1 MVEAAKLFGPRV
13 ELAYTDQRSTIT
25 IDDAKTFFS
34 SHNKKYDIIISEPS
48 NPWVSGVAGLFSE
61 EFYRLITRHLNEQGL
76 FVQWLQLYELDLDLA
91 ASVFKAMSSNFS
103 DFVVYAPNYGDLL
116 IIARTSGSLSGMDSS
131 IFSFPRLA
139 GALKRVHVEGMQ
151 DLDTRR
157 IGDKKMLTAFF
168 ETYPLRANSD
178 YYPVLDQN
186 AARTRFLGAAAQD
199 IIKLGNEP
207 LPIADML
214 AGPAAE
220 HAVTDVT
227 LSPFLQKTR
236 SIQSAVALRDYYLK
250 DQLLPR
256 YGDVDAETIE
266 YALALK
272 KMYFTYQGM
281 DDPDRRIFL
290 FNTAKSMMPYLSAT
304 ESSAV
309 WKKLESGPFALRLPP
324 VEKMY
329 VSLFKAIG
337 ERDGVKMARFAKR
350 LLESEQDITPAR
362 LQYVLAA
369 GMLGDLAQGNR
380 GESAGL
386 WSRYRS
392 RIAVTGEPVFLLRFL
407 EAESADR

>member
-13 ELAYTDQRSTIT
+13 ELAYTDRRSTIT

-61 EFYRLITRHLNEQGL
+61 EFYRLITRHLNEKGL
-76 FVQWLQLYELDLDLA
+76 FVQWLQLYELDLNLA

-103 DFVVYAPNYGDLL
+103 DFVVYSPNYGDLL
-116 IIARTSGSLSGMDSS
+116 IIAKTSGRLSGMDSS
-131 IFSFPRLA
+131 IFAFPRLA

-214 AGPAAE
+214 AGSAAE

-250 DQLLPR
+250 DHFLPR

-281 DDPDRRIFL
+281 DDPNRRIFL
-290 FNTAKSMMPYLSAT
+290 FNTAKSMVPYLSTT

-309 WKKLESGPFALRLPP
+309 WKKLESGPFALRLSP

-380 GESAGL
+380 RESAGL
-386 WSRYRS
+386 WSMYRS
-392 RIAVTGEPVFLLRFL
+392 RIVAAGEPVFLLRFL
-407 EAESADR
+407 EAESANR